1 MSLSKI
7 SSLSKKN
14 LGKEISVAGWVENI
28 RDHGGVIFIDLREGN
43 EILQVVVEP
52 QNKEIFEVAE
62 SIRDEFVISVSGEIR
77 ERPKGTINKKMT
89 TGEIELDSSN
99 LSILSKSKPMPFQL
113 DEYVKVGEETRLKY
127 RYLDLRRSEMQ
138 ETIRIRSN
146 VSNEIRQFLTSNDFL
161 DIETPMMTKAT
172 PEGARDFVIP
182 SRVNQGSFYALP
194 QSPQLFKQLLMISGF
209 GKYFQIVRCFRDED
223 TRKDRQPEFTQIDI
237 ESSFTSAEEVMNLG
251 ENLIKEVFKKV
262 LKVELKD
269 FPVMTYAEA
278 IKKFGSDKPDLR
290 NPLELIDVKDIFTDS
305 EFKVFGDPAKDAK
318 SRLVSL
324 KVSNSLSRSQIDD
337 YTKFVGNYGAKGLA
351 YIKVNDANDL
361 KEGLQSPILKFLSE
375 NEIESLSKKLDIS
388 SGDTMFFGAG
398 HKKIVNESMGALRE
412 KLGEDLKLIDKEKW
426 APLWIKDF
434 PVFDEAEDGSLSP
447 SHHPFTRTTDNLEML
462 EKNPAMAIAD
472 AYDLVLNGYEI
483 GGGSMRIHNSKEQ
496 RKVLSI
502 LGISD
507 EEAEEKFGFFLE
519 ALDYGCP
526 PHGGIAFGLDRLV
539 MLICNKDS
547 IRDVI
552 AFPKTQSAY
561 CLMTDAP
568 SNISNDELSELA
580 IKSTIQPKD

>member
-1 MSLSKI
+1 MSLLKI

-14 LGKEISVAGWVENI
+14 LGKKISVSGWVENI

-62 SIRDEFVISVSGEIR
+62 SIRDEFVISVSGEIN
-77 ERPKGTINKKMT
+77 ERPKGTVNKKMI
-89 TGEIELDSSN
+89 TGEIELNSSN

-146 VSNEIRQFLTSNDFL
+146 VSSEIRQFLISNDFL

-237 ESSFTSAEEVMNLG
+237 ESSFTSAEEIMNLG
-251 ENLIKEVFKKV
+251 ENLIKEVFKKI
-262 LKVELKD
+262 LDLELKD
-269 FPVMTYAEA
+269 FPVMTYSEA

-318 SRLVSL
+318 SRLVAL
-324 KVSNSLSRSQIDD
+324 KISNSLARSQIDD

-351 YIKVNDANDL
+351 YIKVNDVNDL
-361 KEGLQSPILKFLSE
+361 KEGLQSPILKFLS
-375 NEIESLSKKLDIS
+375 
-388 SGDTMFFGAG
+388 
-398 HKKIVNESMGALRE
+398 
-412 KLGEDLKLIDKEKW
+412 
-426 APLWIKDF
+426 
-434 PVFDEAEDGSLSP
+434 
-447 SHHPFTRTTDNLEML
+447 
-462 EKNPAMAIAD
+462 
-472 AYDLVLNGYEI
+472 
-483 GGGSMRIHNSKEQ
+483 
-496 RKVLSI
+496 
-502 LGISD
+502 
-507 EEAEEKFGFFLE
+507 
-519 ALDYGCP
+519 
-526 PHGGIAFGLDRLV
+526 
-539 MLICNKDS
+539 
-547 IRDVI
+547 
-552 AFPKTQSAY
+552 
-561 CLMTDAP
+561 
-568 SNISNDELSELA
+568 
-580 IKSTIQPKD
+580 

>member
-1 MSLSKI
+1 
-7 SSLSKKN
+7 
-14 LGKEISVAGWVENI
+14 
-28 RDHGGVIFIDLREGN
+28 
-43 EILQVVVEP
+43 
-52 QNKEIFEVAE
+52 
-62 SIRDEFVISVSGEIR
+62 
-77 ERPKGTINKKMT
+77 MT

-290 NPLELIDVKDIFTDS
+290 NPLELI
-305 EFKVFGDPAKDAK
+305 G
-318 SRLVSL
+318 
-324 KVSNSLSRSQIDD
+324 
-337 YTKFVGNYGAKGLA
+337 
-351 YIKVNDANDL
+351 
-361 KEGLQSPILKFLSE
+361 IL
-375 NEIESLSKKLDIS
+375 ES
-388 SGDTMFFGAG
+388 F
-398 HKKIVNESMGALRE
+398 
-412 KLGEDLKLIDKEKW
+412 
-426 APLWIKDF
+426 
-434 PVFDEAEDGSLSP
+434 
-447 SHHPFTRTTDNLEML
+447 
-462 EKNPAMAIAD
+462 
-472 AYDLVLNGYEI
+472 
-483 GGGSMRIHNSKEQ
+483 
-496 RKVLSI
+496 
-502 LGISD
+502 
-507 EEAEEKFGFFLE
+507 
-519 ALDYGCP
+519 
-526 PHGGIAFGLDRLV
+526 
-539 MLICNKDS
+539 
-547 IRDVI
+547 
-552 AFPKTQSAY
+552 
-561 CLMTDAP
+561 
-568 SNISNDELSELA
+568 
-580 IKSTIQPKD
+580 